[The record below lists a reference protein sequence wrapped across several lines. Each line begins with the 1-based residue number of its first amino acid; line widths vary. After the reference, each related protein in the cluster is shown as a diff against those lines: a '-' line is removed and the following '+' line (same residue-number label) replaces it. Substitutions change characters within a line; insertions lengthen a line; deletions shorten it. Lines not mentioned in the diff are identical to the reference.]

1 MTKLKI
7 NFRAYDMPLTEYF
20 NVGTSNIEIRNTLSE
35 LCLTY
40 VWDGKMEE
48 VETNED
54 ILNISCQCQTPER
67 YDEMSNFCLICRKLI
82 DEKAQTE
89 MV

>member
-7 NFRAYDMPLTEYF
+7 NFRAYDMPFTEYF
-20 NVGTSNIEIRNTLSE
+20 SVGTSNADVRDTLNK

-40 VWDGKMEE
+40 EWDGKMEE
-48 VETNED
+48 VITNEE
-54 ILNISCQCQTPER
+54 ILTFSCQCETPER

-82 DEKAQTE
+82 DEKTQA
-89 MV
+89 